1 MFDHGFISPVQEH
14 RIFLPIVCGLGV
26 CVGMCVC
33 GGESESAT
41 ELFEGCE
48 SDTFRRAVS
57 DQNTV
62 AYE

>member
-1 MFDHGFISPVQEH
+1 MLYSMC
-14 RIFLPIVCGLGV
+14 RTCV
-26 CVGMCVC
+26 CVG
-33 GGESESAT
+33 GGERADKAT

-48 SDTFRRAVS
+48 SDTFRGAVS

>member
-1 MFDHGFISPVQEH
+1 MGRES
-14 RIFLPIVCGLGV
+14 VCYTACVERV
-26 CVGMCVC
+26 CVW
-33 GGESESAT
+33 GGERADKAT

-48 SDTFRRAVS
+48 SDTFRGAVS